1 MDMSLML
8 KEARQSTGHVPA
20 NAQLDLDIE
29 LKHMFSKYAEDD
41 DKKEDP
47 AEDDDKKE
55 DPAKKAAAD
64 KQQAD
69 LEKTRGIE
77 NTGFTPEQ
85 QKEVFGQGNG
95 MLPGGYDT
103 RAEADAAAAGTGGGM
118 LNRYSGGAAGLL
130 GLLGAAFGGAVGG
143 IKGAAGFG
151 ILGGILGLLCQ
162 KMGFM
167 PKVFSDMIEKYGG
180 DHVKVAQTKESLQKQ
195 ADAGLERLRQTDP
208 VAYNAVMRKRQNTPG
223 TREFG
228 AAGTAAS
235 QNQGTPG
242 TPGFESA
249 GTSASIRSTQIGTP
263 EWAEAGA
270 TQSKIEAEKQR
281 QAEANAAAGQP
292 PAATPEMSKFDPN
305 KTRDENAAA
314 NGQEEPGEINHHE
327 EVPGEINHHEP
338 MPTPVPVDARQ
349 KGQHNVPGVNPDTI
363 TAANPADS
371 PSAQAMQPPPP
382 ATPPGSQAGGMNA
395 NGMGGQ
401 PPANTAWED
410 PQFKQQKEMT
420 ESKIK
425 LLKQQQELED
435 TRRQHTKEKINMVN
449 AKNQPPPPEPAPA
462 PAGQPPAGLPQG
474 GLFSGKPNGAVPG
487 NAPVNAFQQQLN
499 GAKQAVPNIPEQ
511 SITQGPA
518 SNANTA
524 KTQTGGAAVQ
534 GNGGAEASKVSG
546 NNNPSMPPAQQP
558 PVPPPGQPLTMNVKK
573 PIPGMKL
580 S

>member
-29 LKHMFSKYAEDD
+29 LKHMFSKY
-41 DKKEDP
+41 

-180 DHVKVAQTKESLQKQ
+180 DPVKVAQTKESLQKQ

-208 VAYNAVMRKRQNTPG
+208 VAYNAAMRKRQNTPG

-249 GTSASIRSTQIGTP
+249 GT
-263 EWAEAGA
+263 EA
-270 TQSKIEAEKQR
+270 
-281 QAEANAAAGQP
+281 
-292 PAATPEMSKFDPN
+292 
-305 KTRDENAAA
+305 
-314 NGQEEPGEINHHE
+314 
-327 EVPGEINHHEP
+327 

-487 NAPVNAFQQQLN
+487 NALVNAFQQQLN